1 MRLSLTVIVPAVL
14 VTSAFFIFAM
24 TMAIRARLKKPTT
37 GLEGLIGEM
46 GIAAESMA
54 PDGKVSLHGEFW
66 NAMSDQSVEKGEK
79 VQVIGVTN
87 LKLKVKKIE

>member
-1 MRLSLTVIVPAVL
+1 
-14 VTSAFFIFAM
+14 
-24 TMAIRARLKKPTT
+24 
-37 GLEGLIGEM
+37 M
-46 GIAAESMA
+46 GVAAESMA

-66 NAMSDQSVEKGEK
+66 NATSDQSVEKGEK